1 MNHGNGGQKIKRYF
15 RETQN
20 LCPRWTESLITQI
33 GLTPCT
39 VDEEVIIPHK
49 PKTEVFESQI
59 LSGGTRKSLR
69 FKHFRCGTLPVR
81 HRMELAVETASVL

>member
-1 MNHGNGGQKIKRYF
+1 M
-15 RETQN
+15 
-20 LCPRWTESLITQI
+20 QI

-39 VDEEVIIPHK
+39 VEEEVIIPHK

-81 HRMELAVETASVL
+81 HTSGATHFRCDTLPVRHRMELAVETASVL